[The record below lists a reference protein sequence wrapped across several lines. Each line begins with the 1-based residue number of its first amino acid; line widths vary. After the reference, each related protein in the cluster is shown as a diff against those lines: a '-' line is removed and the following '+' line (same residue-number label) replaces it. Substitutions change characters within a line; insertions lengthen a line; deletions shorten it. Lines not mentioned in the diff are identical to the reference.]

1 MSAAQVAT
9 GSVTAPVQASV
20 SAPVTT
26 AAPMTSYAAPTTSY
40 AAPMMGSTCAGG
52 ACVFVPCC
60 SKQEHFGI
68 M

>member
-1 MSAAQVAT
+1 MTAGQVAT
-9 GSVTAPVQASV
+9 GSVTAPAPASI

-60 SKQEHFGI
+60 SKQEYFVV